1 MADVAAMD
9 IVIGADVQKAIAGLE
24 HLSDELM
31 QMSKTGVTSIEQLN
45 RAMATIRES
54 AAKATDIGQLAK
66 FNTALEKLSGEATR
80 LKNIKLGD
88 SLKNIKPGADQA
100 TNALM
105 NMGRVVQDAPYG
117 FIGIANNINPLLE
130 SFQRL
135 KAETGTTGGAIKALV
150 GSLAGGAGLGI
161 AVSVATSLIVAFGDK
176 LSFSSKEVEEAKK
189 ANEELAK
196 SLESIDKSAT
206 QSSQKEIASMQVLVR
221 VAQDGSKAMSLRL
234 DAVKELQKEFPDY
247 FGNLS
252 KEKILYGDLTPVI
265 NQTTE
270 ALMKQAMAQAA
281 TAKAGEIGAQLLDVS
296 QKRLTA
302 QAALNAAQA
311 KYNEAIKDKGI
322 GQGIVGFITSVE
334 NAKKAYNALNDQY
347 LELQLQQAT
356 FLGQAENLTTVIKT
370 TTTAT
375 DKHTEG
381 IKKQKKEVDKLK
393 LSLADLSKHF
403 VAPNIAYPPIPVPIV
418 PVMDNQEVKDA
429 ITKGQAEIAAATYKF
444 ELPVNF
450 KFMSGEE
457 IRDKYQ
463 DAIKQAIEVSKLGF
477 KLPKNFFQLS
487 DDDRNK
493 LVKEFEDI
501 GKIVTDTVSG
511 VFITVAENIG
521 NLKNPLAGIFEIL
534 GDGLIALGKQV
545 IITSTLVA
553 SISKA
558 LNAALSGLPG
568 AGIAVGIGLIV
579 AGSLLKHFKPF
590 AEGGIVTGPTRA
602 LIGEAGPEVVFPLDR
617 LREFIQPAQ
626 AQVVVLETRVRGSD
640 IWLSQS
646 RTNERRG
653 RTY

>member
-66 FNTALEKLSGEATR
+66 FNTALEKLSGEAIR

-221 VAQDGSKAMSLRL
+221 VAQNGSKAMSLRL

-356 FLGQAENLTTVIKT
+356 FLGQAENLTTTIKT

-375 DKHTEG
+375 GGQTKE
-381 IKKQKKEVDKLK
+381 IKKLKEELKNTLPTLEEYLK
-393 LSLADLSKHF
+393 LSRQIYDLTKTAVITPTIDLSVKPITQDKLNKA
-403 VAPNIAYPPIPVPIV
+403 VPTGVSIDVPLNITLTQKQIDDLKKKIKLDELVGDFEEKATKILQDTISG
-418 PVMDNQEVKDA
+418 MFETIGEA
-429 ITKGQAEIAAATYKF
+429 IGEGKNPFAAM
-444 ELPVNF
+444 F
-450 KFMSGEE
+450 KVLSDG
-457 IRDKYQ
+457 
-463 DAIKQAIEVSKLGF
+463 IKQMGKALIEF
-477 KLPKNFFQLS
+477 
-487 DDDRNK
+487 
-493 LVKEFEDI
+493 
-501 GKIVTDTVSG
+501 G
-511 VFITVAENIG
+511 VQ
-521 NLKNPLAGIFEIL
+521 AGIIQKVLHAGIL
-534 GDGLIALGKQV
+534 STPAGPFIA
-545 IITSTLVA
+545 IA
-553 SISKA
+553 
-558 LNAALSGLPG
+558 
-568 AGIAVGIGLIV
+568 AGIALEALGAALQ
-579 AGSLLKHFKPF
+579 AHTKMQH
-590 AEGGIVTGPTRA
+590 GGIVTGPTRA